1 MLENLEVLRDSEK
14 ITTERSNTCD
24 DFLTIG
30 FRDQGDSSVHRRL
43 AVLSSTHEKMSVE
56 VCACTQY
63 WEAKTGEGE
72 FEGMEGVVTLGDPWH
87 LLTSQLRQ
95 I

>member
-43 AVLSSTHEKMSVE
+43 AVLSSTHEKNECRGMCLYSVLRGKD
-56 VCACTQY
+56 
-63 WEAKTGEGE
+63 WGG
-72 FEGMEGVVTLGDPWH
+72 GVWGDGRGGNIGGSLALAH
-87 LLTSQLRQ
+87 
-95 I
+95 